1 MSLINGRPAAV
12 LCDFDGTATPGEVIG
27 LIYSRFA
34 SGNCDQ
40 FVQQW
45 LRGEISTPDELRGC
59 FATIKAT
66 REEMETELAATP
78 LDPGFPA
85 LVEFCRQQGYP
96 FAILSD
102 GLRWFIDY
110 ILQQHDLHGLTVF
123 ANEITFKAEGYA
135 LTFPWY
141 SSDTPRR
148 GTSKP
153 MIIQRYQAEG
163 YKVIFIGDG
172 LSDIEAVKTA
182 DVVFA
187 QAGLLEYCVQNGIPS
202 IGFSDLSDLLR
213 RWKPV

>member
-1 MSLINGRPAAV
+1 MTLVQGQPVAV

-59 FATIKAT
+59 FASIHAT
-66 REEMETELAATP
+66 REEIEAEIASTP
-78 LDPGFPA
+78 LDPGFPT
-85 LVEFCRQQGYP
+85 LVELCRQQGYL

-102 GLRWFIDY
+102 GLHWYIDY
-110 ILQQHDLHGLTVF
+110 ILGQYGLSNLTVY
-123 ANEITFKAEGYA
+123 ANEITFQPEGYA

-153 MIIQRYQAEG
+153 MIIRRYQALG
-163 YKVIFIGDG
+163 YKVVFIGDG
-172 LSDIEAVKTA
+172 LSDVEAVKVA
-182 DVVFA
+182 DIVYA
-187 QAGLLEYCVQNGIPS
+187 RADLLEYCQNNGIPG
-202 IGFSDLSDLLR
+202 IGFSDLSDLLK